1 MNSPQKGA
9 WARRDFVVKDG
20 TTTEGCKVKL
30 WGSQTDLID
39 ESFINQPTE
48 VKNVRLDRW
57 GGVNALGSTDE
68 TIVRVCTYFVPTKLT
83 AVKVVVLNGNM
94 KQERKF
100 NIINRGSKLI
110 LVLLQKFH
118 SFFIPLH

>member
-20 TTTEGCKVKL
+20 TTPEGCKVKL

-68 TIVRVCTYFVPTKLT
+68 TIVRVCSYIDP
-83 AVKVVVLNGNM
+83 N
-94 KQERKF
+94 Q
-100 NIINRGSKLI
+100 IICSKSSGSKRNLETGT
-110 LVLLQKFH
+110 
-118 SFFIPLH
+118 